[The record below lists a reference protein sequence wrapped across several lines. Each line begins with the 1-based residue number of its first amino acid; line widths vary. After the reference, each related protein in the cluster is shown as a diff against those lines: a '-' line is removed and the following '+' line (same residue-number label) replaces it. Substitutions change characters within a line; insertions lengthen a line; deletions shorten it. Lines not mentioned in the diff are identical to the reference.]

1 MDGSREWRETG
12 LKPLDDFRLKAELR
26 RECSPMQTSPSEY
39 RLQPEACEGL
49 QTRVNGERSCTA

>member
-12 LKPLDDFRLKAELR
+12 LKPLDDIRLKAELR

-49 QTRVNGERSCTA
+49 QARE